1 MTSLAL
7 TQKTQGQAA
16 TDGAGVKLTRLLG
29 TPDWPDADPFLMLD
43 RFATDEP
50 QDYLAG
56 FPPHPHRGFET
67 VTYLIEG
74 RMRHADNQGNE
85 GVIES
90 GGAQWMTAGA
100 GIEHSEMPEQTQGR
114 LHGYQLWLNL
124 PARDKQQPADYRD
137 LNPSDLT
144 EWTDAQ
150 QRRFRLVAGELRD
163 GEQRYQGPIQR
174 AATDVLFADITLP
187 ANQAWSFLDQPERT
201 TLLVMIEGDLTAPFA
216 LSTGEVGQIKGNGD
230 IQAGEQG
237 ARFLLIGGQPL
248 NEPVARRGPFV
259 MTTQAELNQAFED
272 YRQGRF

>member
-1 MTSLAL
+1 MSLTF

-100 GIEHSEMPEQTQGR
+100 GIVHSEMPEQTHGR

-124 PARDKQQPADYRD
+124 PAKDKQQPASYRD
-137 LNPSDLT
+137 IQPEELT
-144 EWTDAQ
+144 EWTDDQ
-150 QRRFRLVAGELRD
+150 QRRFRLLAGEIRQ
-163 GEQRYQGPIQR
+163 EEKVYQGPIQ
-174 AATDVLFADITLP
+174 AGATQALFVDIVLP
-187 ANQAWSFLDQPERT
+187 PNQAWSFLETPEHT
-201 TLLVMIEGDLTAPFA
+201 TLLVMIEGRLQDPFD
-216 LSTGEVGQIKGNGD
+216 LSTGELRQVSGSGELA
-230 IQAGEQG
+230 AGENG
-237 ARFLLIGGQPL
+237 ARFLLISGQPL
-248 NEPVARRGPFV
+248 NEPIARRGPFV
-259 MTTQAELNQAFED
+259 MNTQAELEQAFAD